1 MKPITQKEIA
11 KRAGVSQTAA
21 SMVLSGRKN
30 AAISEGTKRKI
41 LSIAQKSGYRLRF
54 VRKEQTSMN
63 TIAYLLDASSF
74 ESDVTQ
80 AYYQRFV
87 GSLADT
93 LDGKGYALAVVTHAD
108 AAKALHTVAERGYD
122 AVITGRDLPMKSIAA
137 MECPIVFLNR
147 PSPDTELYSSVMPDN
162 NGGIAAAV
170 KRLHEMGHRAIAFFG
185 MTPLNAHSKE
195 RLAGYTDACASL
207 GIPPSAE
214 YIVTPPRR
222 DGTYEEVSSYA
233 KDAVASWHASAVP
246 PTAVVTMGDVYALPL
261 ISHAAAMGIRVPED
275 VSIVGFDNTI
285 ACLTSVP
292 QLASI
297 EQDIETMSTAAAFMA
312 EERIGGMAPRSTIIP
327 TRLIER
333 GSIGPHASK

>member
-54 VRKEQTSMN
+54 VRKEQTRTN
-63 TIAYLLDASSF
+63 TIAYLLDARSF
-74 ESDVTQ
+74 ESEVTE
-80 AYYQRFV
+80 AYYQRFI

-93 LDGKGYALAVVTHAD
+93 LDGKGYALAVATHAD
-108 AAKALHTVAERGYD
+108 AAKALRTVSERGYD
-122 AVITGRDLPMKSIAA
+122 AVITGRDLPEKSIAA
-137 MECPIVFLNR
+137 MECPVIFLNR
-147 PSPDTELYSSVMPDN
+147 PSPDAQLYSSVMPDN
-162 NGGIAAAV
+162 KGGIAAAV

-195 RLAGYTDACASL
+195 RLAGYTNACSSL
-207 GIPPSAE
+207 GLSAHTG

-233 KDAVASWHASAVP
+233 KDAVASWHASAIP
-246 PTAVVTMGDVYALPL
+246 PTAVVTMGDVYALL
-261 ISHAAAMGIRVPED
+261 LLSHARAMGMRVPED
-275 VSIVGFDNTI
+275 LSIVGFDNTI
-285 ACLTSVP
+285 ACLSSAP

-297 EQDIETMSTAAAFMA
+297 EQDIETMATSAAFMA
-312 EERIGGMAPRSTIIP
+312 EELIAGRPPRTVVIP
-327 TRLIER
+327 TALMER